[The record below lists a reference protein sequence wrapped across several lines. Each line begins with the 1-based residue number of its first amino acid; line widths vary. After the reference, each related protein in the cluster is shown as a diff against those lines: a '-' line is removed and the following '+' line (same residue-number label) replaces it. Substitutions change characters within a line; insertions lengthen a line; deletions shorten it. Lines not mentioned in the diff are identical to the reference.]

1 MTHVFDVSNTRKQ
14 QIMVEYI
21 TETGSG
27 FAVNPEGEQVFMNKR
42 LIDAVDVQPG
52 DTYEAFLLPNYP
64 DKRDQ
69 IPWRAM
75 RVEPIQIDLDL
86 NHVRLDSL
94 INRIVKWMSDS
105 DPGVPFTASEVAE
118 GVDEE
123 LETVQPLLEM
133 NQQLFFKTDAYVL
146 LPTDK

>member
-42 LIDAVDVQPG
+42 LIDAMEVEPG
-52 DTYEAFLLPNYP
+52 NTYEAFLLPNYP

-105 DPGVPFTASEVAE
+105 DPGIPFTAAEVAE
-118 GVDEE
+118 AVEEE
-123 LETVQPLLEM
+123 LETIQALLET
-133 NQQLFFKTDAYVL
+133 NKHLFFKTDAYVL

>member
-42 LIDAVDVQPG
+42 LIDAMEVEPG
-52 DTYEAFLLPNYP
+52 NTYEAFLLPNYP

-105 DPGVPFTASEVAE
+105 DPGIPFTASEVAE
-118 GVDEE
+118 GVEEE

-133 NQQLFFKTDAYVL
+133 NQQLFLKTDAYVL